1 MVAYFHLQKFLFAC
15 DSGHFLT
22 KVKVYARQMHVSI
35 LVIFIKIHFTI
46 VHGGKKRLPL
56 TIK

>member
-35 LVIFIKIHFTI
+35 LVIFLLKYILQLYMEARRDYH
-46 VHGGKKRLPL
+46 
-56 TIK
+56 

>member
-46 VHGGKKRLPL
+46 VHGGEEI
-56 TIK
+56 TIDH

>member
-15 DSGHFLT
+15 DLGHFLT

-35 LVIFIKIHFTI
+35 LVFLNENTFYNCTWRQEEITI
-46 VHGGKKRLPL
+46 DH
-56 TIK
+56 